1 MNSESD
7 LSAQNAQHNF
17 SIQRH
22 AVQQLLRLALDAAP
36 APISGLLGGHDDSV
50 TCVLPL
56 GSKHAPDSAQ
66 VTLKDWQQQGIS
78 LLAVY
83 ASDVDSA
90 AAQGVLPVGLL
101 NFPDIA
107 QLPLLNIRTD
117 TKGRIEAELQGGN
130 RSDGTGEIWPLQ
142 MQEDGGLYPFTDN
155 G

>member
-1 MNSESD
+1 MSELNS
-7 LSAQNAQHNF
+7 QHNF

-50 TCVLPL
+50 AYLLPL
-56 GSKHAPDSAQ
+56 GGKHAVDVALA
-66 VTLKDWQQQGIS
+66 TLKDWQQQGIS

-83 ASDVDSA
+83 ASDTDA
-90 AAQGVLPVGLL
+90 ATAQSPLPVDLL
-101 NFPDIA
+101 NFPGIT

-117 TKGRIEAELQGGN
+117 TKGRIEAELRGGN
-130 RSDGTGEIWPLQ
+130 RADGAGEIWPLQ

>member
-1 MNSESD
+1 MNSEAN
-7 LSAQNAQHNF
+7 LQRNF

-36 APISGLLGGHDDSV
+36 APVSGLLGGHGDSV
-50 TCVLPL
+50 ACVLPL
-56 GSKHAPDSAQ
+56 NDKQAVDTVQG
-66 VTLKDWQQQGIS
+66 TLKRWQQQGMS

-83 ASDVDSA
+83 ASDTDA
-90 AAQGVLPVGLL
+90 AAQLSALQVG
-101 NFPDIA
+101 FPDLPGIA
-107 QLPLLNIRTD
+107 QLPRLNIRTD

-130 RSDGTGEIWPLQ
+130 SGEIWPLQ